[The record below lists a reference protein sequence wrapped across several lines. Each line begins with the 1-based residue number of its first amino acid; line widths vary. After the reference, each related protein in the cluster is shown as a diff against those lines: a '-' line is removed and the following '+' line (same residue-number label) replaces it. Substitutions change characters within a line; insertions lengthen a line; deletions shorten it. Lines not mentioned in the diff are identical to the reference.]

1 MKHSLVGV
9 EVSEFR
15 VDDVHVGRAKE
26 PRNGQRR
33 VSVPRRVFLS
43 THLSHSYR
51 GLKGAHWTERD
62 TSPILVSALV
72 WAVKERGARSVER
85 KRAEELQ
92 FELTFDNVDLRSSS
106 TDPSSIGVF

>member
-15 VDDVHVGRAKE
+15 INDVHVGRAKE
-26 PRNGQRR
+26 PRKGQRR
-33 VSVPRRVFLS
+33 VSRRVFLS

-72 WAVKERGARSVER
+72 WAVKVRGARSVER
-85 KRAEELQ
+85 KRAEELR

-106 TDPSSIGVF
+106 TDPGSIGVF